1 MLDQLLAGL
10 KAAVILPRQNVFI
23 DLLDDF
29 SGTGTGH
36 QKLDQTVV
44 QYFEPLHPVIIG
56 DVEELDQ
63 IEDAPG
69 RGGRI
74 LLLHDVF
81 LPKQSDMVMDNEI
94 RARRAIF
101 DHGPVH
107 EKLLKRLQGQL
118 EGHGGS
124 NYRP

>member
-10 KAAVILPRQNVFI
+10 KAAVILPRQNVFV

-29 SGTGTGH
+29 SGAGAGH

-56 DVEELDQ
+56 NVEELDQ
-63 IEDAPG
+63 IEDAPC

-74 LLLHDVF
+74 LLFHDVF
-81 LPKQSDMVMDNEI
+81 LPKQGDMVMDNEI
-94 RARRAIF
+94 RTGRTVL
-101 DHGPVH
+101 DHGPVY
-107 EKLLKRLQGQL
+107 EKFLKRLQGQL
-118 EGHGGS
+118 QGHGGS
-124 NYRP
+124 NYRL